1 MTTEIITIL
10 PTLEN
15 LQPGDHLC
23 CIYETEDEHRAVFT
37 PYLRRGL
44 ECGEKVLYIVDAHT
58 AETILGYLRNEGLQM
73 EQFLKSGQFA
83 ILTRDD
89 AYMRQGFFDPDAM
102 ISLLKAETKQAI
114 AQGYT
119 ALRVT
124 GEMTW
129 ALRGLPG
136 SERLIEYEIK
146 LNEFLPGSQCLALC
160 QYDRRRFEPE
170 VLIDVL
176 RAHSISVI
184 GTQVYENFYYIP
196 PAELLRRD
204 ELPAVEL
211 RHWIQNL
218 AERKR
223 IDEELRRERDFAESL
238 IKTAQAIILVLDV
251 QGRIVRFNPYMEE
264 ISGYRMEDVQG
275 KDWFSTFLP
284 ERDHERIREL
294 FLKAIGDIKTHGNVN
309 PIVTKDGSER
319 QIEWYDNT
327 LRDAHGNIIGLLSI
341 GLDTT
346 DRRRVEEEFKQIK
359 HQIELI
365 LQSAGEGILGL
376 DLEGNQTF
384 VNPAAAK
391 MLGYEI
397 EELIGQPSHIMW
409 HHSKPDGSPYPAEKC
424 PIYGAY
430 KDGTIHSRDDEVFWR
445 KDGTSFP
452 VRYTSTPIWEADK
465 LTGAV
470 IVFRDIT
477 ERKQAQEALR
487 ESEERYRLLFEGES
501 DAILVFDGPSRRIID
516 VNPAALNLYG
526 YSREEFLNMQ
536 LKDVAAEPE
545 ESEKTFQIALMG
557 KLLKVPLKYHREKDG
572 TVFPVEIAAGAFS
585 LRGQQIVIGAIRD
598 VTEGKQ
604 AEEKIRAKI
613 REIERLNKLFIG
625 RENRMIELKKEVNTL
640 LERLGQPKKYEVS
653 FLVGERGETGEGIE
667 NREA

>member
-37 PYLRRGL
+37 PYLHRGL
-44 ECGEKVLYIVDAHT
+44 ECGEKVLYIVDVHT

-89 AYMRQGFFDPDAM
+89 AYMRQGFFDPNAM

-170 VLIDVL
+170 VLMDVM
-176 RAHSISVI
+176 RTHPISVI
-184 GTQVYENFYYIP
+184 GAQVYENFYYIP

-223 IDEELRRERDFAESL
+223 A
-238 IKTAQAIILVLDV
+238 
-251 QGRIVRFNPYMEE
+251 
-264 ISGYRMEDVQG
+264 
-275 KDWFSTFLP
+275 
-284 ERDHERIREL
+284 
-294 FLKAIGDIKTHGNVN
+294 
-309 PIVTKDGSER
+309 
-319 QIEWYDNT
+319 
-327 LRDAHGNIIGLLSI
+327 
-341 GLDTT
+341 
-346 DRRRVEEEFKQIK
+346 EEE
-359 HQIELI
+359 
-365 LQSAGEGILGL
+365 
-376 DLEGNQTF
+376 
-384 VNPAAAK
+384 
-391 MLGYEI
+391 
-397 EELIGQPSHIMW
+397 
-409 HHSKPDGSPYPAEKC
+409 
-424 PIYGAY
+424 
-430 KDGTIHSRDDEVFWR
+430 
-445 KDGTSFP
+445 
-452 VRYTSTPIWEADK
+452 
-465 LTGAV
+465 
-470 IVFRDIT
+470 
-477 ERKQAQEALR
+477 LR
-487 ESEERYRLLFEGES
+487 ESEEKYRLLFEGES

-557 KLLKVPLKYHREKDG
+557 KLLKVSFRYHRKKDG
-572 TVFPVEIAAGAFS
+572 TVFPVEISAGTFL

-625 RENRMIELKKEVNTL
+625 RENRMIELKREVNTL
-640 LERLGQPKKYEVS
+640 LERLGQPKKYE
-653 FLVGERGETGEGIE
+653 
-667 NREA
+667 APK